1 MAESNKLSLDWDCAQ
16 KDCKHCGYVQ
26 ENPSTLLT
34 HYYAVHFSCP
44 KCDVT
49 FENKADIIEHIES
62 VHQLDVK
69 CQYCDYTSFYKG
81 HLESHLI
88 KKHSKKGTFEH
99 LNCSLCTEFKCR
111 TNSEME
117 KHCRHKHFNCFRCD
131 IQFNGK
137 SEMADHLEEHHNCSD
152 LKVSIYNCLSN
163 LKKHL

>member
-1 MAESNKLSLDWDCAQ
+1 MPCRNDMIR
-16 KDCKHCGYVQ
+16 
-26 ENPSTLLT
+26 T
-34 HYYAVHFSCP
+34 
-44 KCDVT
+44 
-49 FENKADIIEHIES
+49 
-62 VHQLDVK
+62 LDVK

-152 LKVSIYNCLSN
+152 LKVSKYNCLSKLKN
-163 LKKHL
+163 L